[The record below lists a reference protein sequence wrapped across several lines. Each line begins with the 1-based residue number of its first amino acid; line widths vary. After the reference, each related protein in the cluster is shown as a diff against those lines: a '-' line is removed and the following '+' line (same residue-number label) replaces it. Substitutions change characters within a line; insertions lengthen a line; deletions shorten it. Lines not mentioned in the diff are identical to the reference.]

1 MAEQTFLE
9 IDSPKNR
16 QLILDKSVKTIQWR
30 KDSFFST
37 NSAKK
42 IEHLYAKKKKMFTFD
57 RYLIVIN
64 IYSKWITDLNISDK
78 SM

>member
-42 IEHLYAKKKKMFTFD
+42 IEHLYAKKKKKCLP
-57 RYLIVIN
+57 LIG
-64 IYSKWITDLNISDK
+64 TL
-78 SM
+78 

>member
-30 KDSFFST
+30 KDSFFSK

-42 IEHLYAKKKKMFTFD
+42 IEHLYAKKKKKCLP
-57 RYLIVIN
+57 LIG
-64 IYSKWITDLNISDK
+64 TL
-78 SM
+78 